1 MSDPTST
8 LNTDFRTHLV
18 AVDRHTEQLLATAR
32 SLDPG
37 SLGQPSLCPGWTR
50 GHVLTHI
57 ARNADALVNLVTNAT
72 TGSSTP
78 MYASPDSREADIEA
92 GAGRPLAEQ
101 VADLEASAA
110 RFAAAAAGLSED
122 LSDTA
127 APGAQQHQGPG
138 RATCRSCGCE
148 RS

>member
-1 MSDPTST
+1 MTDPTT
-8 LNTDFRTHLV
+8 TPNMDFRTHLV

-37 SLGQPSLCPGWTR
+37 SIGDPSLCPGWTR

-57 ARNADALVNLVTNAT
+57 ARNADALLGLVTNAT

-78 MYASPDSREADIEA
+78 MYASPDARDADIEA

-101 VADLEASAA
+101 VADLESSAG
-110 RFAAAAAGLSED
+110 RFAEAAAALTEELSGVP
-122 LSDTA
+122 LQPVVLQSR
-127 APGAQQHQGPG
+127 
-138 RATCRSCGCE
+138 RA
-148 RS
+148 